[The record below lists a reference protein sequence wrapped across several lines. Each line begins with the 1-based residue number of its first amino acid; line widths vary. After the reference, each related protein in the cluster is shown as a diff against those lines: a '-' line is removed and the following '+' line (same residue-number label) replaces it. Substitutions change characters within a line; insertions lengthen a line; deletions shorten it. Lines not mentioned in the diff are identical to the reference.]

1 MTKKVVMMQ
10 SGYGVRWKRTLC
22 AALCAILCA
31 APLSP
36 ASAVSLYDAVAVDE
50 TASIHAELLAEVCN
64 AESAWEAV
72 SRQANA
78 MTEEQKRNPA
88 DINQAALFA
97 EEAVA
102 AAVKRKTDAPVIVV
116 SAETLSPFIATAA
129 EVRDGA
135 AKALAENGVSVT
147 RKIASTVT
155 LETDA
160 PAFTILICS
169 NMLDTKADKV
179 RITSSAPPGFS
190 VTFRPADFSAELRP
204 DPENPEPRTLSIGVE
219 LSAGECEPGTGVP
232 VPQVKIT
239 APDGQLSAPVTL
251 SMNPG
256 SNEPSSLAM
265 KSASGEAAV
274 SRYNPASRTLDAR
287 LDSSDVYTFGKR
299 NIYFTDL
306 LEKDRK
312 IRTAVEALARVN
324 VVYGYSDHTFRP
336 EQAVTRAEFVAFVM
350 RVLGRVNNSLK
361 SPFEDVT
368 EAHGCY
374 HEIASAYYY
383 GIVRGYDETHFCGD
397 ILISKTQIYAI
408 LGRILE
414 REMGYWPPEN
424 PQECLAEEFTD
435 AVDEWAQAEVAL
447 AVREGLVIRQSDGA
461 FAGQQM
467 MSRGDVALI
476 IYGLYQRLA

>member
-1 MTKKVVMMQ
+1 MTEKVVMMQ

-50 TASIHAELLAEVCN
+50 TASIHAELLAAVCD
-64 AESAWEAV
+64 AESAWDAV
-72 SRQANA
+72 GRQANA

-169 NMLDTKADKV
+169 NMLDTAAEKI
-179 RITSSAPPGFS
+179 RITRTADPGFS

-204 DPENPEPRTLSIGVE
+204 DPENPEPRTLSIGVALLE
-219 LSAGECEPGTGVP
+219 ADSETGA
-232 VPQVKIT
+232 PQVKI
-239 APDGQLSAPVTL
+239 AVPNGQLSAPVTL

-256 SNEPSSLAM
+256 SNEPSELAM
-265 KSASGEAAV
+265 KSASGKAAV

-287 LDSSDVYTFGKR
+287 LESSDVYTFGKR

-408 LGRILE
+408 LGRIME
-414 REMGYWPPEN
+414 REMDTGRRKTRGNVWRRSSRTRLTN
-424 PQECLAEEFTD
+424 G
-435 AVDEWAQAEVAL
+435 
-447 AVREGLVIRQSDGA
+447 RGA
-461 FAGQQM
+461 K
-467 MSRGDVALI
+467 SR
-476 IYGLYQRLA
+476 